1 VRKPVAI
8 ASVVAAALGL
18 AAAVALAAL
27 PGGNDGSSLEFA
39 PAAPSVTREVSS
51 NWSGYVATN
60 ASFSSVT
67 ATWTQPRAVC
77 GSGDAGAASAFWVG
91 LGGYTPGSQ
100 TLHQIGTD
108 SDCDDSNQ
116 PSYYAWY
123 EIIPAPPVK
132 INLKIFPGNV
142 ITTSVNVKGT
152 EVIFQIKNRS
162 RNTVF
167 TTRQTLADPD
177 LTSAEW
183 IAEAPAL
190 CSQYS
195 CRPVPLANFG
205 SVVFTKV
212 AALANGYGG
221 TLTQPSWTIVP
232 IQLVPRVNRGFA
244 PGPETIRGGAGS
256 TAGAAPAPVSSDGT
270 SFSVSWQEN
279 ATISG

>member
-1 VRKPVAI
+1 MRKSVGI
-8 ASVVAAALGL
+8 ASVLVAAFGL
-18 AAAVALAAL
+18 AAAVALAAS
-27 PGGNDGSSLEFA
+27 PREQNGSRRAFA
-39 PAAPSVTREVSS
+39 PAVPSATREVSS

-67 ATWTQPRAVC
+67 ATWMQPRAVC

-91 LGGYTPGSQ
+91 LGGYDPSSQ
-100 TLHQIGTD
+100 VLQQIGTD

-142 ITTSVNVKGT
+142 ITTSVNIRGT
-152 EVIFQIKNRS
+152 DVIFQIKNRS

-167 TTRQTLADPD
+167 TTHQTVAHPD
-177 LTSAEW
+177 QTSAEW

-205 SVVFTKV
+205 SVAFTRI
-212 AALANGYGG
+212 AALGDGYGG
-221 TLTQPSWTIVP
+221 TLTQSSWTTVP
-232 IQLVPRVNRGFA
+232 IQLVPRANRDFA
-244 PGPETIRGGAGS
+244 PGPETIRGGVGS
-256 TAGAAPAPVSSDGT
+256 TAGAAPALFSSDGT

-279 ATISG
+279 ATVSG